1 MINLNYNSNTPLYMQ
16 IVDQTKQA
24 IAKGLFKD
32 GDKFPSVRDLSKT
45 LMINQSTVSKAFKE
59 LDRLGLIESKPGVG
73 TFIKIDQKKIEKNL
87 GEFTDKLI
95 EDFKEAIFLGLDKDE
110 IIEIFEQVKRS
121 LKWNLRQ
128 LILVNPL
135 IIGKS

>member
-1 MINLNYNSNTPLYMQ
+1 MAYDQTPKGTEMINLNYNSNTPLYMQ

-121 LKWNLRQ
+121 LK
-128 LILVNPL
+128 
-135 IIGKS
+135 